1 MRSPKRNVP
10 TATPVLLTVII
21 QWKELPNVTLLLTL
35 FVFVTIRSASE
46 RNTVKISVFD
56 VTPLI
61 VAIAVFVT
69 EAAVKSA
76 SVTV

>member
-1 MRSPKRNVP
+1 MTLPTRNVP
-10 TATPVLLTVII
+10 VAIPVLLTVIV
-21 QWKELPNVTLLLTL
+21 QLKELPSVIVLLTL

-46 RNTVKISVFD
+46 RKMVTLSVFD

-61 VAIAVFVT
+61 AAEAVFVT

-76 SVTV
+76 NVTV